1 MSTLRTLAQSAMLGT
16 GNGFPPPEVEGVS
29 LPANNL
35 DAAVLAAAAAL
46 GTAQMGGVVAQ
57 IVTEQRAPCAS
68 ETLRPLPDR
77 AVALLKRT
85 LEEENAFLLP
95 EFLGQI
101 AQRGM
106 SVPPETI
113 PALLGLGKSELRPLV
128 VKVSGARGR
137 WLAESNPSWAYALG
151 REAHD
156 AWEHGTRLER
166 LAALEEIREKDP
178 ATARAWMEATWQS
191 EPPEERAA
199 FVRVLQA
206 GLSMADEPFL
216 EACLDDKRKEVREA
230 ARGLLMGLEESR
242 FARRMWERARPLVQ
256 LKSRFLMGDR
266 LEAHLP
272 EGLDAAAK
280 RDGLGGTALRKD
292 MGEKANLLAQILS
305 LVPPMRW
312 SRELNRP
319 PEKLIA
325 AALGCEWKEALLLGW
340 QLAAR
345 NAGSPEW
352 AEALVDFWIVNRQ
365 DSRLL
370 DGEYLNE
377 LILMV
382 SSEKMERMVLGA
394 IKPVFQE
401 LDDRSA
407 LFAILTHYHRPWS
420 KKLALAVIRSAQ
432 RQAGGKGYYL
442 PAALPNFARYIP
454 VELCTELSGG
464 WPNDMKGFWQTY
476 VQQFSQGLN
485 FRSEIQRSL
494 AE

>member
-1 MSTLRTLAQSAMLGT
+1 MSTLRALAQSVMLGT
-16 GNGFPPPEVEGVS
+16 GNGFEPPKVDGVS
-29 LPANNL
+29 LPVKDL
-35 DAAVLAAAAAL
+35 DAAVLAAVAAL
-46 GTAQMGGVVAQ
+46 GAAQMGGVIAQ
-57 IVTEQRAPCAS
+57 VVTEQRAPCAL
-68 ETLRPLPDR
+68 ETRHPLPDR
-77 AVALLKRT
+77 AVALLKRV

-95 EFLGQI
+95 EFLTQI

-106 SVPPETI
+106 AVPPETI

-128 VKVSGARGR
+128 IKVSGARGR

-151 REAHD
+151 REAQD

-178 ATARAWMEATWQS
+178 ATARAWMEASWQS

-199 FVRVLQA
+199 FVRALQS

-216 EACLDDKRKEVREA
+216 ESCLDDKRKEVREV
-230 ARGLLMGLEESR
+230 ARRLLMSLEKSR
-242 FARRMWERARPLVQ
+242 FSQRMWERARPLVQ

-280 RDGLGGTALRKD
+280 RDGLGGAALRKD

-305 LVPPMRW
+305 MVPPIRW
-312 SRELNRP
+312 CREFNRP

-325 AALGCEWKEALLLGW
+325 AAPGCEWKEPLLLGW
-340 QLAAR
+340 LLAAR
-345 NAGSPEW
+345 KAGDVEW
-352 AEALVDFWIVNRQ
+352 AEALVKFWVANSPDTNI
-365 DSRLL
+365 L
-370 DGEYLNE
+370 DGECLEE
-377 LILMV
+377 LMLQMRL
-382 SSEKMERMVLGA
+382 EKVESMATEM

-401 LDDRSA
+401 LQDRGG
-407 LFAILTHYHRPWS
+407 LLVVLTKYQRPWS

-432 RQAGGKGYYL
+432 RQAGGRGHYL
-442 PAALPNFARYIP
+442 PAALPGFARHVP
-454 VELCTELSGG
+454 VDLCAELSAG
-464 WPNDMKGFWQTY
+464 WPEGVQGYWGTQI
-476 VQQFSQGLN
+476 QQFLQVLN

-494 AE
+494 TE